1 MAGSVNTVEV
11 LYIAF
16 RLAPFIIVSYF
27 ALNSLMNF
35 TIRGIMYLIGLLIVS
50 FFTTAISGLVPD
62 NMENPAI
69 NGDVNLKPTCNI
81 ITLSGD
87 MENPLSKIPL
97 SITIYSYTLS
107 YILTTVLLHLKK
119 SQGERMPLS
128 NVPTII
134 LFSLLI
140 LVESYVSINS
150 YCFTFLHAFLALI
163 LGTLGGMAWGSLI
176 YFRGSADMTF
186 YSTASDI
193 CNRPSNLKYQCKKST

>member
-1 MAGSVNTVEV
+1 MANSVNTLQV

-50 FFTTAISGLVPD
+50 FFTVMLSGFVPHD
-62 NMENPAI
+62 DTDADLI
-69 NGDVNLKPTCNI
+69 ALRKASTCNI
-81 ITLSGD
+81 ITLSGNIN
-87 MENPLSKIPL
+87 MPLSHIPL
-97 SITIYSYTLS
+97 SIVIYAYTLA
-107 YILTTVLLHLKK
+107 YILTTVLLHLKR
-119 SQGERMPLS
+119 SQGEKMPMS

-140 LVESYVSINS
+140 LVEGFFSINS
-150 YCFTFLHAFLALI
+150 NCFSFMSGFMALVM
-163 LGTLGGMAWGSLI
+163 GTLGGMAWGALI
-176 YFRGSADMTF
+176 YFRGSPDMTF

-193 CNRPSNLKYQCKKST
+193 CTRPSNLKYQCKKAVH